1 MHFDTPFQRIGTVG
15 FWLGSDDLGRDTM
28 SRVFY
33 GTRASLEVG
42 LLSVALAVVVG
53 VPLGLVS
60 GWWRTLDAFV
70 ARLTDLLLAFPF
82 LILAVGLAAIR
93 GASLTNAAL
102 ALGIAQVPTMIRVV
116 RAETLRW
123 RGRRLRRRR
132 PGRWTRA
139 ARWILFRHILPNAAS
154 AVIVQ
159 ATVIMPVAIIGEATL
174 SFLGLGIRPPAPSL
188 GIMLSD
194 AQQYIFR
201 APSAA
206 VIPGVDDR
214 RDLPRLQLLRGRP
227 ARRPRP
233 DHLEP
238 LMPTTSGAFAFSSA
252 PPAPLTRPDLRG
264 TFGMVATTHWVA
276 SATGQAVLER
286 GGNAFDAAVAAAFVL
301 HLVEPHL
308 NGPGGDLSALVSV
321 AGDAGAAGPR
331 RPGPGAGRGDAS
343 STTAP
348 RASTWCPARGASRPP
363 CPARSTPGCCCCATT
378 GRSSWPTSGRTSW
391 ATPSTATPSSSGS
404 RRPSRRCASCSSGT
418 GRPRRTSGSST
429 ARRGR
434 RAR

>member
-1 MHFDTPFQRIGTVG
+1 VAVQVVPVEAVAASSAGVEDVGGRRRGLRSFLRNPLGLVGAALLLVVVLVAVLAPVLAPYPPTQVHFDTPFQRIGTTG
-15 FWLGSDDLGRDTM
+15 FWLGSDDLGRDTL
-28 SRVFY
+28 SRVIY

-70 ARLTDLLLAFPF
+70 SRLTDLLLAFPF

-123 RGRRLRRRR
+123 RGADFVASA
-132 PGRWTRA
+132 RA
-139 ARWILFRHILPNAAS
+139 MDASSAWILGRHILPNAAS

-206 VIPGVDDR
+206 VIPGITIALICLGFNFFGDAL
-214 RDLPRLQLLRGRP
+214 RDAL
-227 ARRPRP
+227 
-233 DHLEP
+233 D
-238 LMPTTSGAFAFSSA
+238 PTTS
-252 PPAPLTRPDLRG
+252 
-264 TFGMVATTHWVA
+264 
-276 SATGQAVLER
+276 
-286 GGNAFDAAVAAAFVL
+286 
-301 HLVEPHL
+301 
-308 NGPGGDLSALVSV
+308 
-321 AGDAGAAGPR
+321 
-331 RPGPGAGRGDAS
+331 
-343 STTAP
+343 
-348 RASTWCPARGASRPP
+348 SR
-363 CPARSTPGCCCCATT
+363 
-378 GRSSWPTSGRTSW
+378 
-391 ATPSTATPSSSGS
+391 
-404 RRPSRRCASCSSGT
+404 
-418 GRPRRTSGSST
+418 
-429 ARRGR
+429 
-434 RAR
+434 